1 MGPYYAGYGQPL
13 SSLQD
18 VPDWVREYG
27 LDRYFTGGFS
37 YYKGALGSRVV
48 SLPAAAAGCRRWVL
62 TDRAVYSS
70 SDNFACFC
78 KDTGWATLVG
88 QTTGGDGLHS
98 MPVLAPLKNTGILFR
113 FSGAA
118 GEGPGGIPNAIQGV
132 EPDHPCESDGDAL
145 EYCLELIRQETP

>member
-1 MGPYYAGYGQPL
+1 MVAPFEEPVQWSFRSYYRNTSLVGPYYTGHGQPL

-48 SLPAAAAGCRRWVL
+48 SLSA
-62 TDRAVYSS
+62 
-70 SDNFACFC
+70 
-78 KDTGWATLVG
+78 
-88 QTTGGDGLHS
+88 
-98 MPVLAPLKNTGILFR
+98 
-113 FSGAA
+113 GAA

-132 EPDHPCESDGDAL
+132 EPDHPCKSDGDAL
-145 EYCLELIRQETP
+145 EYCLELILQETP